1 MTRKIVARDM
11 IEQTKSI
18 SKGIDS
24 LTETLEELSKTQN
37 NADPKQKQLE
47 INQGI
52 KFKAQLRDLQQ
63 EFSQL
68 KKLFKTQCKA
78 MQLFDGAGNTQSAAS
93 KSGGVKNRRLQQ
105 VSKESDG
112 LDKTLELT
120 ESIISQANASA
131 ESLQNQT

>member
-1 MTRKIVARDM
+1 M
-11 IEQTKSI
+11 
-18 SKGIDS
+18 
-24 LTETLEELSKTQN
+24 
-37 NADPKQKQLE
+37 
-47 INQGI
+47 
-52 KFKAQLRDLQQ
+52 RDLQQ

-105 VSKESDG
+105 VSKESEG

-131 ESLQNQT
+131 ESLQNQTQRLKGTDSKLNKMNSAGR